1 VINRGT
7 VRPDGTSTIA
17 PPVGVY
23 DMASIESVVS
33 PEVEAKIAALM
44 KNLDPRQTSAQ
55 FKLEVFFRAGARR
68 SVPVR
73 GIVSVF
79 TNGGYLGGGGD
90 ASLYLCPQQ
99 LESGPCLAPIDVQLM
114 SGRQAVCVKC
124 RRVSLRAELAG
135 QLIFDV
141 PMQRWASIVVRLFHA
156 LDCNAD
162 LSICIERGSIH
173 KAKEL
178 ELTTHAGGEAYAKVV
193 AAREWIT
200 YPLAHIIRDTSSGM
214 GLETAF
220 RAFLEA

>member
-1 VINRGT
+1 MINRGT
-7 VRPDGTSTIA
+7 VRPDGTSTA
-17 PPVGVY
+17 LPREVY
-23 DMASIESVVS
+23 DMAAIESIVA
-33 PEVEAKIAALM
+33 PEVEAKISALL
-44 KNLDPRQTSAQ
+44 KQLDPRESAAQ

-68 SVPVR
+68 NVPVR
-73 GIVSVF
+73 GILSIF

-90 ASLYLCPQQ
+90 ASLYICPQQ
-99 LESGPCLAPIDVQLM
+99 LESGPCLSPIDVQLM
-114 SGRQAVCVKC
+114 SGKEAVCVRC
-124 RRVSLRAELAG
+124 RRVSLRKDLAG

-141 PMQRWASIVVRLFHA
+141 PMQRWAGILVRMFHA

-162 LSICIERGSIH
+162 LSICIERHSIR

-178 ELTTHAGGEAYAKVV
+178 ELTTQAGGQAYAKVV

-200 YPLAHIIRDTSSGM
+200 YPLANIIKDTSSGQ

>member
-1 VINRGT
+1 MINRGT

-17 PPVGVY
+17 PAGVY

-33 PEVEAKIAALM
+33 PETEAKIAAIM
-44 KNLDPRQTSAQ
+44 KNFDPRETVAQ

-68 SVPVR
+68 GVPVR
-73 GIVSVF
+73 GILSIF

-90 ASLYLCPQQ
+90 ASLYICPQL
-99 LESGPCLAPIDVQLM
+99 LETGPCLAPIDVQLM

-124 RRVSLRAELAG
+124 RRVSQRKDLAG

-141 PMQRWASIVVRLFHA
+141 TMQRWASIVVRLFHA

-162 LSICIERGSIH
+162 LAVCLERGSIH

-178 ELTTHAGGEAYAKVV
+178 ELTTHAGGAAYAQV
-193 AAREWIT
+193 AAARQWIT
-200 YPLAHIIRDTSSGM
+200 YPLANIIKDTSSGM